1 MYRHIS
7 EIKESQKRV
16 PTISIANERQ
26 AEILANMYYAG
37 CSYIGGLENTISD
50 CCEDDSWYINAK
62 KALDNHDHLVGTVRD
77 MCMDGYY
84 GLGLD
89 GPQRAYQKHY
99 KFEGNEFI
107 DKCAEAVV
115 QAMGY

>member
-16 PTISIANERQ
+16 PSISIANERQ

-37 CSYIGGLENTISD
+37 CSLIGGLENTISD
-50 CCEDDSWYINAK
+50 CDPEDSWYINAEAMLK
-62 KALDNHDHLVGTVRD
+62 NHDKLVAQVYNDCLNGF
-77 MCMDGYY
+77 Y
-84 GLGLD
+84 GCGIE

-99 KFEGNEFI
+99 NFAGNEFI
-107 DKCAEAVV
+107 EKCAEAVV